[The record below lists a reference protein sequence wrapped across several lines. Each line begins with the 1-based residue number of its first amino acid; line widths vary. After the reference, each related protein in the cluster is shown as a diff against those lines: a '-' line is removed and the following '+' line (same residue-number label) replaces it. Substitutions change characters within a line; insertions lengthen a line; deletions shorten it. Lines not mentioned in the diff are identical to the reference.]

1 MPVRASL
8 PSPQAL
14 LGLLGQRPPAALVAG
29 GRARNAVAAPGDFGP
44 LGGDAWVSSS
54 TVPLAMPWESVEW
67 LVVPFRLTSDQVG
80 IPAELKH
87 INKRRKRN
95 QPGLPQ

>member
-1 MPVRASL
+1 MPVRASSHPL
-8 PSPQAL
+8 KPRRVCGLVLGLVRRAALKDSGGAVVVSTRSTILATERQRRLAKQAL
-14 LGLLGQRPPAALVAG
+14 FLY
-29 GRARNAVAAPGDFGP
+29 
-44 LGGDAWVSSS
+44 
-54 TVPLAMPWESVEW
+54 
-67 LVVPFRLTSDQVG
+67 RLTSNQVG

>member
-14 LGLLGQRPPAALVAG
+14 LGLLGQRPPVAPVAG
-29 GRARNAVAAPGDFGP
+29 GRARKAVAAPGD
-44 LGGDAWVSSS
+44 LVLWAVMHWVSSS
-54 TVPLAMPWESVEW
+54 TVPLATPRESVER
-67 LVVPFRLTSDQVG
+67 LVFPFRLTSDQVG